1 MHEIHPK
8 SQPVVSVDHYWRDD
22 LGIRA
27 VVWSRFILANYLV
40 DLPKCVTCALFNLLR
55 LT

>member
-8 SQPVVSVDHYWRDD
+8 SRAVVTVDHYWRDD

-27 VVWSRFILANYLV
+27 VVGSRFILANYFV
-40 DLPKCVTCALFNLLR
+40 DLPKCMTYVLNNLLQ